1 MKSTFVLSVS
11 AFLLFLLAACSDPA
25 GNVTAANVGEAKDV
39 TKETGKELKFSNE
52 NSKIDFRSNKTVK
65 GGHDGG
71 FNKFTGKVV
80 VDGDTAKQVEVDID
94 MNGIWTDDDKS
105 DEPKL
110 TNHLKT
116 DDFFDVP
123 NNPTAKFITTEIKKG
138 GDGGT
143 HTVTGNFTLRGV
155 TNSISFPANISV
167 ADGKVSA
174 KAEFKID
181 RMKWGVKYAG
191 AQDNLIRDDV
201 ILKLDINAG

>member
-1 MKSTFVLSVS
+1 MKSVMMSVPVL
-11 AFLLFLLAACSDPA
+11 LLFVLAACGDPA
-25 GNVTAANVGEAKDV
+25 GNVTAANVGEAKEV
-39 TKETGKELKFSNE
+39 TKEEGKELKFGNE
-52 NSKIDFRSNKTVK
+52 NSKIDFRSNKMVS

-71 FNKFTGKVV
+71 FNKFTGKVI
-80 VDGDTAKQVEVDID
+80 VDGDTVKQVEVDID
-94 MNGIWTDDDKS
+94 MTGIWTDDDKS

-123 NNPTAKFITTEIKKG
+123 NNPTAKFVTTEIKKG

-143 HTVTGNFTLRGV
+143 HTITGNFTLRGV
-155 TNSISFPANISV
+155 TNSISFPATITAAN
-167 ADGKVSA
+167 DKVTA

-191 AQDNLIRDDV
+191 KQDNLIRDDV
-201 ILKLDINAG
+201 ILKLDINAS